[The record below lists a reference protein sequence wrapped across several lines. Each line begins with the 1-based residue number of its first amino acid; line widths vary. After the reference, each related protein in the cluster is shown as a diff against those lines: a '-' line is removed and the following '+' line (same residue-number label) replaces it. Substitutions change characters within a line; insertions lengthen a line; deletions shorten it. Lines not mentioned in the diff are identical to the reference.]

1 MRLRLTVLALVCASW
16 LSAQQAP
23 TFPRAS
29 YFRKMFSTP
38 TGRVELQPPV
48 RLSDFV
54 VDGKLELSLRSYL
67 DLVMANNTDIAVQK
81 LTVDTARN
89 NIMGAFGRFDPTLTG
104 SFSNT
109 RAATPATSQLE
120 GSTVAKQLTQPAQFQ
135 YNQTL
140 QTGTQ
145 FNLGFNASKTSNN
158 NSFSTYN
165 PALSSNFS
173 FGFTQPLLR
182 GRGGY
187 ITRIQITIAR
197 ARLRSTELNLK
208 SQVISMVQGAEGAYW
223 DVVGAREN
231 LKVQTESLALRK
243 ESLARSEK
251 ELELGAL
258 PPLDIFQPQ
267 ADYATAEISVT
278 QSKFRLAQLEDALRR
293 QIGADLDP
301 RFREVPI
308 VLTEAV
314 TPPTEAGVVDKEAL
328 VQKAVESR
336 PDLLAARIG
345 LETDDLTIRQV
356 SDTLRP
362 QLNLTGSYQSNG
374 RGGIQYVRSGFGD
387 SAVTQVLPGG
397 FYDALGQVFAF
408 NFTTYSLRLNLSLPL
423 RDRAGAANLAN
434 ALVQKKSDL
443 LSLRSREQGL
453 RLDVLNAITA
463 MESSRESVKQ
473 SIIARDL
480 AIKQLDAAKLK
491 YDLGTTEMY
500 FVLDAQTRLTAA
512 ESSVITNSINYWRNQ
527 TALLRAT
534 GTLLEERGI
543 VIQ

>member
-1 MRLRLTVLALVCASW
+1 M
-16 LSAQQAP
+16 
-23 TFPRAS
+23 FPRMS

-38 TGRVELQPPV
+38 TGHLELQPPV
-48 RLSDFV
+48 RLSDFL
-54 VDGKLELSLRSYL
+54 VDGKLQLSLRSYL

-89 NIMGAFGRFDPTLTG
+89 NIMGAYGRFDPTLTG
-104 SFSNT
+104 SFQNT
-109 RAATPATSQLE
+109 RSAQPSTSQLE
-120 GSTVAKQLTQPAQFQ
+120 GSTVSKTLSQPASFS

-140 QTGTQ
+140 QTGTS
-145 FNLGFNASKTSNN
+145 FNVGFNGSKSTNN
-158 NSFSTYN
+158 NSFSTFN
-165 PALSSNFS
+165 PALSSSFS

-182 GRGGY
+182 GRGAY
-187 ITRIQITIAR
+187 ITRMPITIAR
-197 ARLRSTELNLK
+197 ARLRSTELSLK

-223 DVVGAREN
+223 NVVGAREN
-231 LKVQTESLALRK
+231 LKVQIESLANRK
-243 ESLARSEK
+243 EALARSQK
-251 ELELGAL
+251 ELELGAM

-278 QSKFRLAQLEDALRR
+278 QSRFRLAQLEAALRR

-314 TPPTEAGVVDKEAL
+314 APPTEAVVLDKEAL

-336 PDLLAARIG
+336 PDLLASRIG
-345 LETDDLTIRQV
+345 LETDDLSIRQV
-356 SDTLRP
+356 SDQLRP
-362 QLNLTGSYQSNG
+362 QLNLTGSYSSNG
-374 RGGIQYVRSGFGD
+374 RGGIQYVKSGFGD
-387 SAVTQVLPGG
+387 TAITQVIPGG
-397 FYDALGQVFAF
+397 FYDALNQVFAF
-408 NFTTYSLRLNLSLPL
+408 NYTTYSLRLNLTLPL

-443 LSLRSREQGL
+443 LSLRSSEQRL

-463 MESSRESVKQ
+463 LESSRESVKQ

-480 AIKQLDAAKLK
+480 AIKQLDAEKLK
-491 YDLGTTEMY
+491 YDLGTSTMY
-500 FVLDAQTRLTAA
+500 FVLDAQTRLTTA
-512 ESSVITNSINYWRNQ
+512 ESAVVTNSISYWQNQ
-527 TALLRAT
+527 TALLQAT